1 MAGYL
6 DHYGAG
12 EERREKRIKRL
23 VLTAVAVVI
32 AAGVLFFIFKNYRQ
46 ERQVNRFF
54 DLLARQDYQPAYALW
69 GCTAANPCRDYQF
82 TEFMKDW
89 GPQSEHADPKSFHIA
104 KTRSCGSGVIVTV
117 ASNKDSNKGSNK
129 QEDKLWVQRDD
140 LTIGFSPL
148 PIKDSSG
155 PAKPQ
160 DAASISRELLEH
172 NWPT

>member
-12 EERREKRIKRL
+12 EERREKTIKRL
-23 VLTAVAVVI
+23 VLTAVVVVI
-32 AAGVLFFIFKNYRQ
+32 AAGVLFLIFKNYRQ

-54 DLLARQDYQPAYALW
+54 GMLSRQDYQAAYALW

-82 TEFMKDW
+82 AEFMKDW
-89 GPQSEHADPKSFHIA
+89 GPQSEHADAKSFHIT

-117 ASNKDSNKGSNK
+117 DSGKGANQ

-148 PIKDSSG
+148 PG
-155 PAKPQ
+155 CPAGQ
-160 DAASISRELLEH
+160 
-172 NWPT
+172 

>member
-12 EERREKRIKRL
+12 EERREKIIKRL
-23 VLTAVAVVI
+23 VLTAVVLVI
-32 AAGVLFFIFKNYRQ
+32 VAGVLYFLFKNYRQ

-54 DLLARQDYQPAYALW
+54 AFLVAQNYQEAYGLW
-69 GCTAANPCRDYQF
+69 GCTPAKPCRDYPF

-89 GPQSEHADPKSFHIA
+89 GPQSEHANAKAYHIT

-117 ASNKDSNKGSNK
+117 GAPN
-129 QEDKLWVQRDD
+129 QEDKLWVQRED

-148 PIKDSSG
+148 PGCPAG
-155 PAKPQ
+155 P
-160 DAASISRELLEH
+160 
-172 NWPT
+172 

>member
-23 VLTAVAVVI
+23 VLTAVAVVV
-32 AAGVLFFIFKNYRQ
+32 AAGVLFLIFKNYRQ
-46 ERQVNRFF
+46 ERQVKRFF
-54 DLLARQDYQPAYALW
+54 GLLAHRDYQAAYALW
-69 GCTAANPCRDYQF
+69 GCTAPNPCRDYQF
-82 TEFMKDW
+82 TAFMQDW
-89 GPQSEHADPKSFHIA
+89 GPQSEHADPQAFHIA

-117 ASNKDSNKGSNK
+117 ASNKDSNKN

-148 PIKDSSG
+148 PG
-155 PAKPQ
+155 CPAGQ
-160 DAASISRELLEH
+160 
-172 NWPT
+172 